1 MTPILIFAVFSTVV
15 IVGIMQL
22 GKLGRLTTVALLPYQ
37 RGVLFRQGQ
46 PVRDVGPGK
55 YRVWAGRELLVH
67 GDVRPISVNYE
78 NQCVSLSDG
87 FAALYG
93 FSASVEI
100 RDFRKA
106 MYSARNYTQVP
117 PAVLLRCARRELHV
131 TSSSSI
137 KMDKEGIANRI
148 KQAAKAK
155 LAASGFELVSFRLP
169 QLVIG
174 TIQPANPQT
183 TPRLSS
189 SNG

>member
-1 MTPILIFAVFSTVV
+1 MIPIVLFVAISALV
-15 IVGIMQL
+15 IVGIIRL
-22 GKLGRLTTVALLPYQ
+22 GRLGRLTTVALLPYQ
-37 RGVLFRQGQ
+37 QGVLFGQGQ

-78 NQCVSLSDG
+78 NQCVALADG

-100 RDFRKA
+100 RNFRKA

-117 PAVLLRCARRELHV
+117 SAILLRCARRQLHL
-131 TSSSSI
+131 TSSSAI
-137 KMDKEGIANRI
+137 KMDKEGVANRI
-148 KQAAKAK
+148 SQSAKAK
-155 LAASGFELVSFRLP
+155 LAESGFELASFRLP
-169 QLVIG
+169 QLVLG
-174 TIQPANPQT
+174 TIHNTQT

-189 SNG
+189 SSG